1 MCIKVVK
8 GLSTLS
14 TLSSIAGSLC
24 HLKGEELKTFQQ
36 IPGTVFVLEM

>member
-8 GLSTLS
+8 GLS

-36 IPGTVFVLEM
+36 IPETVFVLEM